1 MNCCQC
7 LNKVVVQRTAAIDL
21 RALVQRVVP
30 VALGIFQIIDN
41 PEILW
46 PMVTLISNT
55 IVKVDFD
62 TNLIINSID
71 PEKLMLLIKNQSTLL
86 V

>member
-21 RALVQRVVP
+21 RSLVQRVVP

-41 PEILW
+41 P
-46 PMVTLISNT
+46 
-55 IVKVDFD
+55 
-62 TNLIINSID
+62 
-71 PEKLMLLIKNQSTLL
+71 
-86 V
+86 

>member
-1 MNCCQC
+1 
-7 LNKVVVQRTAAIDL
+7 VQRTAAIDL

-30 VALGIFQIIDN
+30 LALGIFQIIDN